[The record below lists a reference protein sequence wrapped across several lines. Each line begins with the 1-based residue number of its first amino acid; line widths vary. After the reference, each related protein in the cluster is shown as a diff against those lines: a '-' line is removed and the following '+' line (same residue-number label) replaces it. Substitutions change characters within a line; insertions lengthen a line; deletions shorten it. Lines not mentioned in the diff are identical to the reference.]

1 MPSKVLNAFTSYDAK
16 ANREDLSNS
25 IYNLDPFDTPVVSMA
40 GRRTVKNRT
49 FDWQT
54 ENLPTVDIDNARLEG
69 FQLEPRKGIAT
80 VRQTNTTQIS
90 SRDATVSG
98 TQEASDAAGK
108 SSEMAHQMA
117 MQSKVLKSDIE
128 LITCSRQA
136 RNQGEDVTPAARR
149 TESFAHQ
156 IARARGR
163 DQTSTGGTAGAVGDA
178 VFGVK
183 NGAGTEALPSGSDV
197 VWTGIALVGSRV
209 PFTEK
214 MLGDAMEVAYNNGA
228 EPTKLVV
235 SSAIK
240 RTVSTF
246 VGRSSSQVTVG
257 KTEVVAVVD
266 VIATDF
272 GRITALASRWVPADL
287 GFIIDPEYV
296 AIGFFRTFRQYPIAK
311 VGDAETRMILAE
323 WGVECRNGMAHVLLN
338 GIKQDKVIGSP

>member
-1 MPSKVLNAFTSYDAK
+1 MAKVTNAFTTYQAQG
-16 ANREDLSNS
+16 NREDLSNS

-40 GRRTVKNRT
+40 GRRTVKNRQ

-54 ENLPTVDIDNARLEG
+54 ENLPIVDPNNAREEG
-69 FQLEPRKGIAT
+69 FELQRRAGTPT
-80 VRQTNTTQIS
+80 VRRSNVTQIS

-108 SSEMAHQMA
+108 NGELAHQMA
-117 MQSKVLKSDIE
+117 MQSKVLKSDME
-128 LITCSRQA
+128 VITCSRQQ
-136 RNQGEDVTPAARR
+136 RNDGDDSTPTPRR
-149 TESFAHQ
+149 TESLPHQ
-156 IARARGR
+156 IARGVGR
-163 DQTSTGGTAGAVGDA
+163 TINGVPGAAGDA
-178 VFGVK
+178 VFVVK
-183 NGAGTEALPSGSDV
+183 TGLPALATDAWAAVVAGSQVA
-197 VWTGIALVGSRV
+197 
-209 PFTEK
+209 FTEK
-214 MLGDAMEVAYNNGA
+214 MIGDAMEKAYGQGA

-235 SSAIK
+235 PAPVK

-246 VGRSSSQVTVG
+246 EGRSSSQVMVG

-287 GFIIDPEYV
+287 GLQIDPEYV

-323 WGVECRNGMAHVLLN
+323 WGVECRNAMAHIVYN
-338 GIKQDKVIGSP
+338 GIKQGDVIGGP

>member
-1 MPSKVLNAFTSYDAK
+1 MAKVPNAFTTYQAQ

-25 IYNLDPFDTPVVSMA
+25 IYNLDPFDTPIVSMA

-54 ENLPTVDIDNARLEG
+54 ENLPTVDPNNAREEG
-69 FQLEPRKGIAT
+69 FQLQPRAGTPT
-80 VRQTNTTQIS
+80 VRQTNVTQIS

-128 LITCSRQA
+128 LITSSRQA
-136 RNQGEDVTPAARR
+136 RNDGNDTTPTARK

-156 IARARGR
+156 VARARGR
-163 DQTSTGGTAGAVGDA
+163 DQTATGGSAGAVGDA

-183 NGAGTEALPSGSDV
+183 TGLPAAAGDAWSAVIAGSQV
-197 VWTGIALVGSRV
+197 A
-209 PFTEK
+209 FTEK

-228 EPTKLVV
+228 EPTKLVT

-246 VGRSSSQVTVG
+246 VGRSSSQVMVG

-272 GRITALASRWVPADL
+272 GRITALASRWVPPDL

-323 WGVECRNGMAHVLLN
+323 WGVECRNGIAHVLLN

>member
-1 MPSKVLNAFTSYDAK
+1 MAKVPNAFTTYQAQ

-25 IYNLDPFDTPVVSMA
+25 IYNLDPFDTPIVSMA
-40 GRRTVKNRT
+40 GRRTVKNRI

-54 ENLPTVDIDNARLEG
+54 ENLPTVDPNNAREEG
-69 FQLEPRKGIAT
+69 FQLVARAGTPT
-80 VRQTNTTQIS
+80 VRQNNVTQIS

-128 LITCSRQA
+128 LITSSRLA
-136 RNQGEDVTPAARR
+136 RNDGNDTGPTARK
-149 TESFAHQ
+149 TESFAHAV
-156 IARARGR
+156 ARAKGR
-163 DQTSTGGTAGAVGDA
+163 DQTATGGSAGAVGDA
-178 VFGVK
+178 VFGYK
-183 NGAGTEALPSGSDV
+183 TGLPALATDAWAAVATVP
-197 VWTGIALVGSRV
+197 ANLVA
-209 PFTEK
+209 FTEK
-214 MLGDAMEVAYNNGA
+214 LLGDAMEVAYNNGA
-228 EPTKLVV
+228 EPTKLVT

-246 VGRSSSQVTVG
+246 VGRSSSQVMVG

-272 GRITALASRWVPADL
+272 GRITALASRWVPPDL

-323 WGVECRNGMAHVLLN
+323 WGVECRNGMAHIILN